1 LQLLTDTTDSPTGW
15 KNRREVVGIYREE
28 ARRERGGRREDGA
41 EKRVLFT
48 T

>member
-1 LQLLTDTTDSPTGW
+1 LQLLTDTIDSPTGW

-28 ARRERGGRREDGA
+28 ARREDSA
-41 EKRVLFT
+41 EKRELFT